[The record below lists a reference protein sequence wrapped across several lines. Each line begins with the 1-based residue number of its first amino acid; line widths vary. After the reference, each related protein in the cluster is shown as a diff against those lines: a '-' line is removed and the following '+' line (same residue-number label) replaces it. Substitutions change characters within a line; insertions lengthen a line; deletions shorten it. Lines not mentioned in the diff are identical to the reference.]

1 MGRGDHG
8 DHRHG
13 EKGTGKKRYC
23 NCGNGIIDHWT
34 GVMLDPVY
42 CMRSM
47 SWRSCGFGLMR
58 SESSCEYDRSFSK
71 CRRSM
76 QVFITILGLTVPSY
90 GLCIAAG
97 MITANL
103 AAFVLIR
110 RRRMDGNDFIILE
123 AYTILGAFLG
133 AKLFYLWVSR
143 TLIDWSRMADPAYF
157 NEWMR
162 GGFVFYGGLIL
173 GLASA
178 FAAGRIHRID
188 TMLYVKR
195 FIFLIP
201 WIHGFGRIGCFLA
214 GCCYGI
220 PWHGMFA
227 VTFPAG
233 CAAPFGT
240 PLFPIQLV
248 EAACLLLLTA
258 VLFARSIRRTET
270 DSVKIYLVSYAVLR
284 FFLEYVRADSIRGK
298 FLLFSTSQWISL
310 FLLACVWGVSRYKK
324 RST

>member
-1 MGRGDHG
+1 
-8 DHRHG
+8 
-13 EKGTGKKRYC
+13 
-23 NCGNGIIDHWT
+23 
-34 GVMLDPVY
+34 
-42 CMRSM
+42 
-47 SWRSCGFGLMR
+47 
-58 SESSCEYDRSFSK
+58 
-71 CRRSM
+71 M

-178 FAAGRIHRID
+178 FASGRIHRID

-220 PWHGMFA
+220 PWRGMFA

-240 PLFPIQLV
+240 GVRERHYSPAGHAFSGALPPGGIHDRGEGL
-248 EAACLLLLTA
+248 
-258 VLFARSIRRTET
+258 S
-270 DSVKIYLVSYAVLR
+270 
-284 FFLEYVRADSIRGK
+284 VRAPLYLQSAP
-298 FLLFSTSQWISL
+298 F
-310 FLLACVWGVSRYKK
+310 
-324 RST
+324 

>member
-1 MGRGDHG
+1 
-8 DHRHG
+8 
-13 EKGTGKKRYC
+13 
-23 NCGNGIIDHWT
+23 
-34 GVMLDPVY
+34 
-42 CMRSM
+42 
-47 SWRSCGFGLMR
+47 
-58 SESSCEYDRSFSK
+58 
-71 CRRSM
+71 M

-201 WIHGFGRIGCFLA
+201 WIHGKL
-214 GCCYGI
+214 
-220 PWHGMFA
+220 
-227 VTFPAG
+227 
-233 CAAPFGT
+233 
-240 PLFPIQLV
+240 
-248 EAACLLLLTA
+248 
-258 VLFARSIRRTET
+258 
-270 DSVKIYLVSYAVLR
+270 
-284 FFLEYVRADSIRGK
+284 
-298 FLLFSTSQWISL
+298 
-310 FLLACVWGVSRYKK
+310 
-324 RST
+324 